1 MVKMPEDFPWREV
14 VAEAVHDLS
23 KPLSTMR
30 TSLES
35 LRLTSSDPETA
46 AKVIGILEAQI
57 DLLTAQLVALRD
69 NPGSF
74 LKG

>member
-14 VAEAVHDLS
+14 IAQAVHDFT
-23 KPLSTMR
+23 TMR
-30 TSLES
+30 TSLEI

-57 DLLTAQLVALRD
+57 DMFTAQLVALRD
-69 NPGSF
+69 NPGSI